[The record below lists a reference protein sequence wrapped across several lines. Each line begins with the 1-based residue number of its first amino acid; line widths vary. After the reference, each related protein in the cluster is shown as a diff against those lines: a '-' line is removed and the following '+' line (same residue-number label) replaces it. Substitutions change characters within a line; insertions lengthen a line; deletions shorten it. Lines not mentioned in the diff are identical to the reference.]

1 MGKAKIFALAGLLGI
16 GISSAGTLEELKQL
30 LNQENVQIDIA
41 LTGDYLYT
49 ADRNDS
55 IYFQQENKTVD
66 GYEDQFGYNAF
77 IGVYKEATQKDPIG
91 FGLGVGNEF
100 SPVVGS
106 EPLPSADNQ
115 FKIHEAYI
123 QLKQGMF
130 EVEAGRIL
138 TNVGGEAP
146 FTWQN
151 VNIQR
156 GLVWSA
162 EPVFYNGV
170 RVSTD
175 IENFSVYAGVNDA
188 DSSDGKM
195 ALEAGVST
203 SFDRVDAA
211 LNIFVPDASDKNNV
225 RVYNLTLN
233 LNYFEKLPLTFYA
246 DYLDKPQ
253 KGSDA
258 NGWGAA
264 LLGEFKVNDKV
275 SVGGRVEYVN
285 NDGDGE
291 VYSIGTGN
299 NAWTFTIT
307 PKYQVNKYLY
317 IRGEAS
323 YVDLANDYYP
333 KNENDKK
340 DSEFR
345 LGAEIGFVF

>member
-30 LNQENVQIDIA
+30 LNKENVQIDIA

-55 IYFQQENKTVD
+55 VNDVD
-66 GYEDQFGYNAF
+66 NYEDVFGYNAF
-77 IGVYKEATQKDPIG
+77 IGVYKEATQNDPIG
-91 FGLGVGNEF
+91 FGLGVGNEW
-100 SPVVGS
+100 SPVVGN
-106 EPLPSADNQ
+106 EPLPEADNQ

-123 QLKQGMF
+123 QLKTDSF

-170 RVSTD
+170 RVSAD
-175 IENFSVYAGVNDA
+175 IENFSVYAGVNDR
-188 DSSDGKM
+188 DTSDGKM
-195 ALEAGVST
+195 ALEAGIST
-203 SFDRVDAA
+203 SFDKVDAG
-211 LNIFVPDASDKNNV
+211 LNILIPDSSDENPT

-233 LNYFEKLPLTFYA
+233 INYLENLPLTFYV
-246 DYLDKPQ
+246 DYLNTPQ
-253 KGSDA
+253 PGSDA
-258 NGWGAA
+258 DSWGAA
-264 LLGEFKVNDKV
+264 LLGEYRVNENV
-275 SVGGRVEYVN
+275 SIGGRVEYVDN
-285 NDGDGE
+285 DKDGDNYG
-291 VYSIGTGN
+291 IGVDN
-299 NAWTFTIT
+299 SAWTFTIT

-317 IRGEAS
+317 IRAEAS
-323 YVDLANDYYP
+323 YVDL
-333 KNENDKK
+333 DKK
-340 DSEFR
+340 AYQKDDNSLTDSEFR